1 MNLFSKLKKDPKLML
16 VFDIG
21 SSSVGGAL
29 FLVNEQGSP
38 QIIFSVREFIKLE
51 DNIYFD
57 KFLSSTM
64 KTLEIVADKILKSRL
79 GTPAKIFCVLS
90 SPWYSSQIRNI
101 SLKKNT
107 PFVFSSKLGDELI
120 KKEVNL
126 FEEEN
131 KKNGN
136 DFCLI
141 ELKNMRTVLNGYM
154 TKKPLDQKVKDIEM
168 SVFISMSQQDVLSS
182 IRFTINNYF
191 HQKDIQFSSFT
202 LASFF
207 VARDMVINQDNF
219 TLVDV
224 GGEITELS
232 LIKKDALCSSVSF
245 PIGYNYFVRELASDL
260 KCSLDEAKSYL
271 SLYKDNHASE
281 NAEKKLKPI
290 IEKLKLAWLAKF
302 QESLVLLS
310 NDIFVSSAIFM
321 TADEELAV
329 FFAETIKNEEFNQY
343 AFTESKFKVV
353 YLGTQMLHGIAEYRQ
368 DVKRDSFITI
378 ESIYIDRFLI

>member
-1 MNLFSKLKKDPKLML
+1 ML

-21 SSSVGGAL
+21 SSSIGGAL
-29 FLVNEQGSP
+29 FLTSNEGSP
-38 QIIFSVREFIKLE
+38 KIILSIREPIKLD

-57 KFLSSTM
+57 KFLSSAM
-64 KTLEIVADKILKSRL
+64 KTLEIVADKVEKARL
-79 GTPAKIFCVLS
+79 GAPSKIFCVLA

-101 SLKKNT
+101 SLKKNI

-120 KKEVNL
+120 KKEVAL

-131 KKNGN
+131 KKKSN

-141 ELKNMRTVLNGYM
+141 ELKNMRTILNGYM
-154 TKKPLDQKVKDIEM
+154 TKSPLDQKVKEIEM
-168 SVFISMSQQDVLSS
+168 SVFISMSQQDILNN
-182 IRFTINNYF
+182 IRFVIGKYF
-191 HQKDIQFSSFT
+191 HHKDIQFSSFT

-207 VARDMVINQDNF
+207 VARDMFINQDNF

-232 LIKKDALCSSVSF
+232 LVKKDALCSSVSF
-245 PIGYNYFVRELASDL
+245 PIGYNYFVRELASSL
-260 KCSLDEAKSYL
+260 KCSLDEAKSYI
-271 SLYKDNHASE
+271 SLYKDNHASDV
-281 NAEKKLKPI
+281 AEQKLGPI
-290 IEKLKLAWLAKF
+290 IEKLKLAWLSKF

-310 NDIFVSSAIFM
+310 NDIFVSSSIFM
-321 TADEELAV
+321 TADEDLAA

-353 YLGTQMLHGIAEYRQ
+353 YLGTQMLHGIADYKQ

-378 ESIYIDRFLI
+378 ESIYINRFLI